1 VGWLALYVF
10 VVDWARRNS
19 KNTNRG
25 CEDYFVVPD
34 SAGDCFDNWK
44 FVGVSG
50 QHENSSVR

>member
-1 VGWLALYVF
+1 VGWLALYGF